1 MSIIFNNESSHTV
14 DFDHSKFDRLIK
26 IALRRH
32 KRLLGELNYIF
43 CDDNYLLNVN
53 REFLQHYYLTDI
65 ITFNYC
71 EGRTVSGDV
80 FISLDRVKENSL
92 LFSCAYIDEIV
103 RVVMH
108 GVLHLLGYDD
118 HTEVDRA
125 NMRGMEN
132 YYISKYHSL

>member
-1 MSIIFNNESSHTV
+1 M
-14 DFDHSKFDRLIK
+14 IK
-26 IALRRH
+26 PAQPVCKLRFFRKCH
-32 KRLLGELNYIF
+32 FLHFNYIF

-53 REFLQHYYLTDI
+53 REFLQHDYLTDI

>member
-1 MSIIFNNESSHTV
+1 
-14 DFDHSKFDRLIK
+14 
-26 IALRRH
+26 
-32 KRLLGELNYIF
+32 
-43 CDDNYLLNVN
+43 LLNVN
-53 REFLQHYYLTDI
+53 REFLQHDYLTDI